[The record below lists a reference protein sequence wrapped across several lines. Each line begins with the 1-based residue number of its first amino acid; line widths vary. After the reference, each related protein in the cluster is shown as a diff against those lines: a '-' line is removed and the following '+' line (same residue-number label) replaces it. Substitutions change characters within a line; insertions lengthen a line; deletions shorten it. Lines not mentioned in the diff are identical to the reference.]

1 MEADFSFLVSVHS
14 CVGVT
19 ASLIMVVYDQVDTGI
34 IRAYLFPITGKI
46 LAMKG
51 SSSNNTSILE
61 KLLSGA
67 TFYYWRGE
75 ACKVRRVIY

>member
-19 ASLIMVVYDQVDTGI
+19 ASLIMVVYDQVDTGN
-34 IRAYLFPITGKI
+34 IRVYLFPITGKI

-51 SSSNNTSILE
+51 GSSNNTSILVVH
-61 KLLSGA
+61 LFIIGV
-67 TFYYWRGE
+67 G
-75 ACKVRRVIY
+75 RRARYGV